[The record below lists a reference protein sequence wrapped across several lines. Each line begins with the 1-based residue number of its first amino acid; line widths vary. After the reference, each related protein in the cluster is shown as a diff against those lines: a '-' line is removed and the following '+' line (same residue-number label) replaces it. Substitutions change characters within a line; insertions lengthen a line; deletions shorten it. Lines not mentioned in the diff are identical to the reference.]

1 MNKKSDSPHARG
13 DSVHAVVD
21 QSSRHP
27 IHRAFDRF
35 ASAVARWTGS
45 PASFCLAFI
54 VVIAWAVSGPIFG
67 YTDTWQ
73 LVINTGTTIVTFLMV
88 FLIQQSQNK
97 DSKALQMKL
106 DELLFAMKGADDD
119 VIDAEDLDED
129 RLDKLARH
137 YSDLAKRA
145 RSGAEGS
152 SSTGQATGD

>member
-1 MNKKSDSPHARG
+1 MNRKSGTSRSQEDNGHVRDAPQRP
-13 DSVHAVVD
+13 VH
-21 QSSRHP
+21 H
-27 IHRAFDRF
+27 AFDKF
-35 ASAVARWTGS
+35 ASAVSRWTGS
-45 PASFCLAFI
+45 PASFCLALV

-67 YTDTWQ
+67 FTDTWQ

-129 RLDKLARH
+129 SLDKLASR
-137 YSDLAKRA
+137 YAELAKQA
-145 RSGAEGS
+145 RSKQEGT
-152 SSTGQATGD
+152 STA